1 MTSPHYNNNKSYLGS
16 QCCFAGTT
24 IKNSSNTIKATYDNT
39 IIKNNIQKAQLLDKH
54 YTNEV
59 IMIQDEINKLIVFEG
74 LQYFRGIFCEDE
86 AFNVEI
92 FNLRLNRHILLIENL
107 LCNLEYA
114 INRFN
119 LLYNKCKPCSANN
132 NNCSYAENFSMSASL
147 GTIINNTFAY
157 DLAIKAFLNNYYNIS
172 NKIYYII
179 QNNIERSELNIKSY
193 AAQDDTCYAE
203 AKRFFEGYADTTVK
217 LGMDSCTSTGLVIP
231 TIIMNLKSAS
241 AFSDTTAASSC
252 AYNNNTPVPDINDIN
267 NYSNSINNDNN
278 NKNNNI
284 NNNNNNKVNMI
295 RSGYSGAFSTIFGTT
310 QTQTQT
316 QTQGQTQTQ
325 TQTQQHQYLLQNK
338 SYAAQQIN
346 KIVNRQNLLNNQ
358 KQHRHNNTL
367 LFNYLKRMSI
377 YNIRTNGL
385 LIYNYHILKYN
396 FNKNYSL
403 LFHPYLLKASSKATQ
418 THYACFFEGYADTTI
433 AIPRNNN
440 NNINNNNNNNKSY
453 LGLPPIKGTGWINLA
468 SNEIHNFLKAF
479 FKSINSLISK
489 PTFVITPDKITI
501 SLFYYLS
508 IPSPKVFNLY
518 NSKLLMN
525 ATATRTQYLLIKKNI
540 NNNNKKS
547 YAKTINFGAQPFDPE
562 TSNIEKSR
570 ALKILIRKQY
580 KKKNKLNLF
589 NNYNLTKL
597 YPLRF
602 KKICDYF
609 SLFFNKPVEF
619 ELIRLHHYYNDAHI
633 LVTLLALIV
642 RRKKIRKAITN
653 LYSLNAVENLKDPNL
668 FSGNRAGGTT
678 ATLSSEINS
687 YSLEP
692 QYNIPAFLSGLN
704 IKIAGRLMRES
715 IIPRRTTKI
724 FEKGAS
730 ATGKVNFLEVAKL
743 TKKNRKGAFTITVL
757 SGQNFF

>member
-1 MTSPHYNNNKSYLGS
+1 MTSPHYNNHKSYLGS
-16 QCCFAGTT
+16 QCIGTT
-24 IKNSSNTIKATYDNT
+24 IKNSSNTIKSTYDHT

-119 LLYNKCKPCSANN
+119 LLYNKYCSANN
-132 NNCSYAENFSMSASL
+132 NNCNENFSMSASL

-179 QNNIERSELNIKSY
+179 QNNIERSELKIKSY
-193 AAQDDTCYAE
+193 AAQDDTNTSV
-203 AKRFFEGYADTTVK
+203 DTTVG
-217 LGMDSCTSTGLVIP
+217 LGMDSCTSTGLVLP
-231 TIIMNLKSAS
+231 TIFMNLKSAS
-241 AFSDTTAASSC
+241 AFSDTTAGH
-252 AYNNNTPVPDINDIN
+252 NNNTPVPDINDIN
-267 NYSNSINNDNN
+267 NYSNSINNNN
-278 NKNNNI
+278 NKNNNK
-284 NNNNNNKVNMI
+284 NNNNKVNMK
-295 RSGYSGAFSTIFGTT
+295 RYGYTGALSTIFGT
-310 QTQTQT
+310 
-316 QTQGQTQTQ
+316 

-346 KIVNRQNLLNNQ
+346 KIVNKHNLLNNQ
-358 KQHRHNNTL
+358 KLHYNTL

-377 YNIRTNGL
+377 YNIRKNGL

-403 LFHPYLLKASSKATQ
+403 LFNPCVTFKN
-418 THYACFFEGYADTTI
+418 THYAGFADTTI

-440 NNINNNNNNNKSY
+440 NINNNNHKSY
-453 LGLPPIKGTGWINLA
+453 LGSPSIKGTGWINFA

-518 NSKLLMN
+518 NSKILMN
-525 ATATRTQYLLIKKNI
+525 ATATRTQSLLIKNNI
-540 NNNNKKS
+540 KNNNKK
-547 YAKTINFGAQPFDPE
+547 KTINFGAQPFDPE
-562 TSNIEKSR
+562 TFTIEKSR
-570 ALKILIRKQY
+570 ALKILIRKHNNL
-580 KKKNKLNLF
+580 KNKLNLF

-619 ELIRLHHYYNDAHI
+619 ELIRLHHSYNDAHI

-642 RRKKIRKAITN
+642 KRKNIRRAIAN
-653 LYSLNAVENLKDPNL
+653 LYSLNAVKNLKDPNL
-668 FSGNRAGGTT
+668 FGGNRAGT
-678 ATLSSEINS
+678 ATLSSKINS

>member
-1 MTSPHYNNNKSYLGS
+1 MIDL
-16 QCCFAGTT
+16 
-24 IKNSSNTIKATYDNT
+24 I
-39 IIKNNIQKAQLLDKH
+39 NITKMRLLDKH

-86 AFNVEI
+86 AFSVEI

-132 NNCSYAENFSMSASL
+132 NN
-147 GTIINNTFAY
+147 NTFAY

-179 QNNIERSELNIKSY
+179 QNNIERSELNIKNYLLSVSET
-193 AAQDDTCYAE
+193 QKLDTV
-203 AKRFFEGYADTTVK
+203 G
-217 LGMDSCTSTGLVIP
+217 LGIDSSSRTGLFIP
-231 TIIMNLKSAS
+231 TFLMNLKIKSVS
-241 AFSDTTAASSC
+241 AFSSAG
-252 AYNNNTPVPDINDIN
+252 NNNNAPVHDINDIN
-267 NYSNSINNDNN
+267 NYSNSINNNNNNN
-278 NKNNNI
+278 NK
-284 NNNNNNKVNMI
+284 NNNNNNKVNMK
-295 RSGYSGAFSTIFGTT
+295 SCGYTGALSTLFGTA
-310 QTQTQT
+310 
-316 QTQGQTQTQ
+316 
-325 TQTQQHQYLLQNK
+325 QQHQLQNK

-346 KIVNRQNLLNNQ
+346 KIVNKHNLLNNQ
-358 KQHRHNNTL
+358 KIHYNTL

-377 YNIRTNGL
+377 YNIRANGL

-403 LFHPYLLKASSKATQ
+403 LFHPFLKN
-418 THYACFFEGYADTTI
+418 YVDTI

-440 NNINNNNNNNKSY
+440 NINNNNKSY
-453 LGLPPIKGTGWINLA
+453 AQPIKGTSWTNFA

-518 NSKLLMN
+518 NGK
-525 ATATRTQYLLIKKNI
+525 ATQPQ
-540 NNNNKKS
+540 
-547 YAKTINFGAQPFDPE
+547 KTINASLGAAQQPFDPE
-562 TSNIEKSR
+562 TFTIEKSR
-570 ALKILIRKQY
+570 ALKILIRKHNDL
-580 KKKNKLNLF
+580 KNKLNLF
-589 NNYNLTKL
+589 NNYNLTNL

-602 KKICDYF
+602 KKICDYL

-619 ELIRLHHYYNDAHI
+619 ELIRLHHSYHDAHI

-642 RRKKIRKAITN
+642 KRKNIRRAIAK
-653 LYSLNAVENLKDPNL
+653 LYSLNAVKNLKDPNL
-668 FSGNRAGGTT
+668 LGGNRSDT
-678 ATLSSEINS
+678 ATLSSKINS
-687 YSLEP
+687 YSLKP

-704 IKIAGRLMRES
+704 IKIAGRLMREP

>member
-1 MTSPHYNNNKSYLGS
+1 MIDL
-16 QCCFAGTT
+16 
-24 IKNSSNTIKATYDNT
+24 I
-39 IIKNNIQKAQLLDKH
+39 NITKMRLLDKH

-86 AFNVEI
+86 AFSVEI

-119 LLYNKCKPCSANN
+119 LLYNKYCSAN
-132 NNCSYAENFSMSASL
+132 
-147 GTIINNTFAY
+147 NNTFAY

-179 QNNIERSELNIKSY
+179 QNNIERSELNIKNYLLSET
-193 AAQDDTCYAE
+193 QKLDN
-203 AKRFFEGYADTTVK
+203 TTVG
-217 LGMDSCTSTGLVIP
+217 LGMDNCTSTGLFIP
-231 TIIMNLKSAS
+231 TILMNLKLKSVS
-241 AFSDTTAASSC
+241 AFSSAG
-252 AYNNNTPVPDINDIN
+252 NNNNAPVHDINDIN
-267 NYSNSINNDNN
+267 NYSNSINNN
-278 NKNNNI
+278 NK
-284 NNNNNNKVNMI
+284 NNNNKVNMK
-295 RSGYSGAFSTIFGTT
+295 SCGYTGALSTIFGTT
-310 QTQTQT
+310 Q
-316 QTQGQTQTQ
+316 
-325 TQTQQHQYLLQNK
+325 QHQLQNK

-346 KIVNRQNLLNNQ
+346 KIVNKQNLLNNQ
-358 KQHRHNNTL
+358 KLHYNTL

-377 YNIRTNGL
+377 YNIRANGL

-403 LFHPYLLKASSKATQ
+403 LFHPFLKN
-418 THYACFFEGYADTTI
+418 YVDTI

-440 NNINNNNNNNKSY
+440 NNINNNNNNKSY
-453 LGLPPIKGTGWINLA
+453 APSIKGTGWTNFA

-518 NSKLLMN
+518 NGK
-525 ATATRTQYLLIKKNI
+525 ATQTQ
-540 NNNNKKS
+540 
-547 YAKTINFGAQPFDPE
+547 KTINASLGAAQQPFDPE
-562 TSNIEKSR
+562 TFTIEKSR
-570 ALKILIRKQY
+570 ALKILIRKHNDL
-580 KKKNKLNLF
+580 KNKLNLF

-602 KKICDYF
+602 KKICDYL

-619 ELIRLHHYYNDAHI
+619 ELIRLHHSYHDAHI

-642 RRKKIRKAITN
+642 KRKNIRRAIAK
-653 LYSLNAVENLKDPNL
+653 LYSLNAVKNLKDPNL
-668 FSGNRAGGTT
+668 LGGNRSDT
-678 ATLSSEINS
+678 ATLSSKINS
-687 YSLEP
+687 YSLKP

-704 IKIAGRLMRES
+704 IKIAGRLMREP
-715 IIPRRTTKI
+715 IIPRKTTKI

>member
-1 MTSPHYNNNKSYLGS
+1 MTDL
-16 QCCFAGTT
+16 
-24 IKNSSNTIKATYDNT
+24 I
-39 IIKNNIQKAQLLDKH
+39 NITKMRLLDKH

-86 AFNVEI
+86 AFSVEI

-119 LLYNKCKPCSANN
+119 LLYNKYCSANN
-132 NNCSYAENFSMSASL
+132 NN
-147 GTIINNTFAY
+147 NNTFAY

-179 QNNIERSELNIKSY
+179 QNNIERSELNIKNY
-193 AAQDDTCYAE
+193 
-203 AKRFFEGYADTTVK
+203 
-217 LGMDSCTSTGLVIP
+217 LL
-231 TIIMNLKSAS
+231 MNIKSVS
-241 AFSDTTAASSC
+241 ALSS
-252 AYNNNTPVPDINDIN
+252 AGHNNNAPVHNIN
-267 NYSNSINNDNN
+267 NN
-278 NKNNNI
+278 NK
-284 NNNNNNKVNMI
+284 NNNNKVNMK
-295 RSGYSGAFSTIFGTT
+295 RSGYTGALSTIFGTT
-310 QTQTQT
+310 Q
-316 QTQGQTQTQ
+316 
-325 TQTQQHQYLLQNK
+325 QHQLQNK
-338 SYAAQQIN
+338 NYAAQQIN
-346 KIVNRQNLLNNQ
+346 KIVNKHNLLNNQ
-358 KQHRHNNTL
+358 KLHYNTL

-403 LFHPYLLKASSKATQ
+403 LFHPFLKN
-418 THYACFFEGYADTTI
+418 CVDTI

-440 NNINNNNNNNKSY
+440 NNINNKYVSY
-453 LGLPPIKGTGWINLA
+453 TPPIKGTGWANFA

-518 NSKLLMN
+518 NGQTK
-525 ATATRTQYLLIKKNI
+525 ATQSSTLQGSGSGSSSGSGSASRIRILSQKQ
-540 NNNNKKS
+540 
-547 YAKTINFGAQPFDPE
+547 KTINASLGAAQQPFGPE
-562 TSNIEKSR
+562 TFTIEKSR
-570 ALKILIRKQY
+570 ALKILIRKHNDL
-580 KKKNKLNLF
+580 KNKLNLF

-602 KKICDYF
+602 KKICDYL

-619 ELIRLHHYYNDAHI
+619 ELIRLHHSYHDAHI

-642 RRKKIRKAITN
+642 KRKNIRRAIAK
-653 LYSLNAVENLKDPNL
+653 LYSLNAVKNLNDPNL
-668 FSGNRAGGTT
+668 LGGNRSDT
-678 ATLSSEINS
+678 ATLSSKINS
-687 YSLEP
+687 YSLKS

-704 IKIAGRLMRES
+704 IKIAGRLMREP